1 MKIIYSLRLAR
12 YLIDRNFH
20 CAGTMPNPRKP
31 WFNAYLFPP
40 SEELEAAISDYLK
53 EEGKYDGK

>member
-1 MKIIYSLRLAR
+1 
-12 YLIDRNFH
+12 
-20 CAGTMPNPRKP
+20 MPNPRKP